1 MRVEKEREECG
12 MSCRADLDAQGF
24 AIVPKVL
31 DQVACESFRDLLG
44 NADGAGTRGMLRVPE
59 VMSLAESLL
68 ADLVRSFLP
77 AEPIPVRGIFFDKRP
92 ETNWLVAW
100 HQDITLALKE
110 RIEVPGWGPWSVK
123 DGTPHVQPPVECL
136 EQMLTVRLHLDDADA
151 DNGAM
156 RVLPGTHRLGRLN
169 AESIAR
175 CRETHTEVLCAG
187 KAGDALLLRPLLL
200 HSSSRSMSEHRR
212 RVLHIE
218 FAGFELPQPLEW
230 QEVPHSA

>member
-1 MRVEKEREECG
+1 MNYRD
-12 MSCRADLDAQGF
+12 DLDTQGF
-24 AIVPKVL
+24 AIVPKLL
-31 DQVACESFRDLLG
+31 DEVACRALRDLLG
-44 NADGAGTRGMLRVPE
+44 DADGAGTRGMLRVPE
-59 VMSLAESLL
+59 VMRLAQSLL
-68 ADLVRSFLP
+68 VDLVRPHLP
-77 AEPIPVRGIFFDKRP
+77 AEPVAVRGIFFDKRP

-110 RIEVPGWGPWSVK
+110 RVEVPRWGPWSVK
-123 DGTPHVQPPVECL
+123 DGVSHVQPPLECL